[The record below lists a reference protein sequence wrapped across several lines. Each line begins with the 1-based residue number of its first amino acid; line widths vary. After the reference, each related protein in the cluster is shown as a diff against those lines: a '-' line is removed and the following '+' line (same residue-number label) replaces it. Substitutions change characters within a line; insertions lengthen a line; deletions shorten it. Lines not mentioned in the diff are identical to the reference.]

1 MEPMRYKVSHL
12 VIQSER
18 LYIFLLY
25 KTVEEYIDKNFFS
38 SNFQTMVCAILLVKS
53 LYPKPEGVYTS
64 FTYLSDA
71 FKTKW
76 TGLTVSYIN

>member
-1 MEPMRYKVSHL
+1 MEPMRYKVFHL

-25 KTVEEYIDKNFFS
+25 KTVEEYIDKNFFFF

-53 LYPKPEGVYTS
+53 LYPKPEGVYTN
-64 FTYLSDA
+64 LSDA

-76 TGLTVSYIN
+76 SGLTVSYIN